1 MKNSSQKSQPEADQ
15 PLAENVK
22 CQKLVPN
29 LIRDQ
34 IQYSLLI
41 LLFLFI
47 SACDKGP
54 PIQEE
59 KFIKVYV
66 DLLIIQD
73 TTTASTF
80 SPDSVKTLV
89 FKRHN
94 ISAEDY
100 DATVNYYNSQPEK
113 WVAFFDTTTAYVENL
128 KKEAKKQP

>member
-1 MKNSSQKSQPEADQ
+1 LKNSSQKSQPEADQ

-22 CQKLVPN
+22 IQKLAPN

-34 IQYSLLI
+34 KPYY
-41 LLFLFI
+41 LFIFVFFFI

-54 PIQEE
+54 PIPEE

-66 DLLIIQD
+66 DLLVIQD

-80 SPDSVKTLV
+80 SLDSVKTLV
-89 FKRHN
+89 FTRHD

-100 DATVNYYNSQPEK
+100 DATVKYYNSQPEK
-113 WVAFFDTTTAYVENL
+113 WVAFFDSTTAYVENL
-128 KKEAKKQP
+128 KKEAEKQP